1 MPICPSCGFQNP
13 EDAIRCALCGRTLMP
28 AERAEA
34 SADQA
39 AQLGPTPPAPPP
51 PAAVPP
57 PPTHAEA
64 QPPASIPPSPAPVT
78 APMQPPTRPP
88 YEAAPPPP
96 YGAPLPYPMP
106 SAVPPPPPLMMPRP
120 QFTRAQWRNRYL
132 LGLALGLI
140 PVLIVLIF
148 IGVVSSTLSVV
159 GNAIWWSIIAALVLY
174 LAAFI
179 GMIVCLANDRLRPV
193 GYGLLTMVVAGPVIT
208 VVSCFTIPALV
219 RR

>member
-1 MPICPSCGFQNP
+1 MPVCPSCGFANP
-13 EDAIRCALCGRTLMP
+13 EDATRCTLCGRTLMP
-28 AERAEA
+28 TERAAELAVPAA
-34 SADQA
+34 SPA
-39 AQLGPTPPAPPP
+39 AQAEQPEPAPSAPPP
-51 PAAVPP
+51 PASV
-57 PPTHAEA
+57 
-64 QPPASIPPSPAPVT
+64 SIPPSPAPVT
-78 APMQPPTRPP
+78 APMQPPTM
-88 YEAAPPPP
+88 PP
-96 YGAPLPYPMP
+96 YGAAPTQPYGAPPSPMQP
-106 SAVPPPPPLMMPRP
+106 GMPPPPPLMMPRP

-159 GNAIWWSIIAALVLY
+159 GIAIWGPIIAALALY

-208 VVSCFTIPALV
+208 VVSCFTIPVLM